1 MKVLIWGPT
10 TREDRQEA
18 ERIAE
23 RVVVVITPKMRYKT
37 QIALALGLS
46 LDTVDAKCYS
56 KMITSFFNPPIKD
69 TSRNLK
75 ASSGSSGGSNTD
87 KCTKEFC
94 EAPYHPY
101 GWCYRGEVYTNR

>member
-1 MKVLIWGPT
+1 
-10 TREDRQEA
+10 
-18 ERIAE
+18 
-23 RVVVVITPKMRYKT
+23 MRYKT

-101 GWCYRGEVYTNR
+101 GWCYRGEVYTNRYSNNCLTDLRKV